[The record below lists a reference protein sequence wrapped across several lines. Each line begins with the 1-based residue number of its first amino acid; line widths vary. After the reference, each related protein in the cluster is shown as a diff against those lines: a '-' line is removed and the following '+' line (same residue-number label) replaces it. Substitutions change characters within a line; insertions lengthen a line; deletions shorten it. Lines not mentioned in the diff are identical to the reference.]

1 MGRLA
6 VPRVDLLGLAPRA
19 DRAVELAD
27 ECCGGRVVAFL
38 EGGYSLRHLPA
49 ANLAILEGLARL
61 SSSFPE
67 DPVGCD
73 VPRGLR
79 DVERAA
85 VEAAR

>member
-1 MGRLA
+1 MSVT
-6 VPRVDLLGLAPRA
+6 VPGFREWT
-19 DRAVELAD
+19 DRTVALAD

-61 SSSFPE
+61 PSSFPE

-73 VPRGLR
+73 IPRGLR
-79 DVERAA
+79 DVEIEAVERAA
-85 VEAAR
+85 